1 MGALVIL
8 ANFFFIICQSDYQIW
23 SEINSHHKKEA
34 GWMKTAEV
42 VFTGYY
48 MFELTCLILTY
59 RKDFFLGPDMSWN
72 WFDFIIVLTGAL
84 ELVMTSLGGSMAN
97 LSFLRVLR
105 FFKMSRVLRMFSTL
119 RMVKDVKVMVDALTG
134 SFVIFLFGC
143 MLLAMFL
150 SVFSIF
156 FVQGFSAF
164 LEVEAHV
171 DPILRE
177 SIIADFGSVSSAMRS
192 LFMSATGGDDW
203 SKFHDTIKA
212 MGPVYDYLYL
222 FFMAFTLIA
231 FFNVITG
238 VFAEKA
244 MSLAAPTMDELT
256 TRRQGREVKD
266 ATELVELLGRVLKK

>member
-1 MGALVIL
+1 
-8 ANFFFIICQSDYQIW
+8 
-23 SEINSHHKKEA
+23 
-34 GWMKTAEV
+34 
-42 VFTGYY
+42 
-48 MFELTCLILTY
+48 
-59 RKDFFLGPDMSWN
+59 
-72 WFDFIIVLTGAL
+72 
-84 ELVMTSLGGSMAN
+84 
-97 LSFLRVLR
+97 
-105 FFKMSRVLRMFSTL
+105 
-119 RMVKDVKVMVDALTG
+119 
-134 SFVIFLFGC
+134 

-156 FVQGFSAF
+156 FVQGFSTF
-164 LEVEAHV
+164 LEGEVTV
-171 DPILRE
+171 DPLLRE

-244 MSLAAPTMDELT
+244 MSLASPTTEDMA
-256 TRRQGREVKD
+256 RKRKGREIKD
-266 ATELVELLGRVLKK
+266 AQELVGVLNRVLKKGGTEGISAAAFHDLMSHPEIV